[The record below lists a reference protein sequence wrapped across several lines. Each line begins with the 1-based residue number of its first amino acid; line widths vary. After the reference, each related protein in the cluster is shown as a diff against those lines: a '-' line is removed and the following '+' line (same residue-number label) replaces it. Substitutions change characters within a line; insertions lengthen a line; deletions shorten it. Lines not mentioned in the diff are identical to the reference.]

1 MNVKYQIEITAS
13 AEKELD
19 RLDAQVH
26 RRIAAKILL
35 LEDDPRPPR
44 ACRKLET
51 PFEGYRVRI
60 GDWRVLYHVDD
71 AKHAVTVY
79 AVKHRSEAYRRR

>member
-1 MNVKYQIEITAS
+1 MSVKYQIEITAS
-13 AEKELD
+13 AEKEMD

-26 RRIAAKILL
+26 KRVSAKILL
-35 LEDDPRPPR
+35 LENDPRPPR
-44 ACRKLET
+44 MSRKLEA

-71 AKHAVTVY
+71 VRHVVTVY
-79 AVKHRSEAYRRR
+79 AVKHRSETYRWR